1 MTTSRIRTL
10 AITLFLAAGPANA
23 AFVSVQWPG
32 ASQQLAYPAVAE
44 ASGTGYAARA
54 DLGSGVFEAASWVVD
69 GNSLAYAS
77 FELLQLRYV
86 APAADPARALL
97 LPAGWITVDVTASF
111 AVPVMP
117 DTATSFNNGQLQANV
132 AVNANATDHVAA
144 VAQSVSEQPGGT
156 GSVTASTSGSQNGG
170 EGFINESSAFVLDA
184 TLRLPAL
191 TIAPNGVFRL
201 SGLLQTNVLSNFDLV
216 SVDASNTYAIRMQLP
231 ADFDGTL
238 IDTATGLPFNPDW
251 VTTVPL
257 PASGALL
264 WAAMSGLLVVTRRRR
279 RRATTA

>member
-1 MTTSRIRTL
+1 MTL
-10 AITLFLAAGPANA
+10 AITLLLAAGPANA

-32 ASQQLAYPAVAE
+32 DSQQLAYPAVAE
-44 ASGTGYAARA
+44 VSGTGYAARA

-69 GNSLAYAS
+69 GNSLAYSS

-86 APAADPARALL
+86 APAADPTKALL

-117 DTATSFNNGQLQANV
+117 DTATQFNNGQLQANV
-132 AVNANATDHVAA
+132 AVNANSTDHVAA

-156 GSVTASTSGSQNGG
+156 GSMTASTSGSQNGG
-170 EGFINESSAFVLDA
+170 EGVINESSPSLLDA

-231 ADFDGTL
+231 AYFDGTL
-238 IDTATGLPFNPDW
+238 IDTATGLPFSPDW
-251 VTTVPL
+251 VTPVPL
-257 PASGALL
+257 PASGVLL
-264 WAAMSGLLVVTRRRR
+264 WTAMSGLLVAMRRRR
-279 RRATTA
+279 QQATTALST